1 MPLRVR
7 IAHPEACPLG
17 EIIHAVYA
25 AAVQT
30 SAMDAVTKYEVWKA
44 IRSALNDGDL
54 LELA

>member
-1 MPLRVR
+1 VR